1 MWSPVADVIRLLWTL
16 LPLTLSPAVV
26 HGADSSDVDEPP
38 PAAPDGRLQ
47 CIVQPTRG
55 IVLETTFLLA
65 CMEKESAGASPMVS
79 LRLYVEDGETGA
91 PFRGRLVHVL
101 PGLGVYRIK
110 LPLGDPRVGHV
121 VKLRVE
127 AVSTASL
134 DGDLKKRTESVPL
147 EHVVVVPPRQCT
159 PLAKLLQPPPGVPAP
174 GDLHRTLALITV
186 AASYAEACGEPP
198 GPAAA
203 LLLRFVEPLRLRSPL
218 QLEHGAETL
227 HALGFALGAGPG
239 VEGHTALVMLA
250 AKWSD
255 VLRTRGLLFAAA
267 EPRMTAS
274 VALLRA
280 LTRLHRDALKSDE
293 PCRRNYPSSHS
304 RALLTSI
311 DTVQRSLA
319 AATPPKPGSLSLQL
333 SGYGV
338 CIRAEPLKGTTTT
351 LGLPNASAVTLAPAS
366 PARCLVTFS
375 AGREPSDAEL
385 LSGPGPSWRGNRT
398 LVPRLARGGGALF
411 VAVRLKLEGLSSLR
425 PSDPSSV
432 RYRLSTALVAC
443 RSWRRPSWS
452 GRGCAPGLATSASTL
467 HCHCSHLSWFSGAHW
482 VAPNEISWRKVS
494 RGVRERD
501 LLVGGCVLAVWVLY
515 GVVLL
520 WARRADQ
527 RDEVYNTVTDLQQN
541 LPTDQQ
547 PYIVTIITG
556 FRRNA
561 GTTSKVWLQLVGAEG
576 ESRTFLLKDANVN
589 PGTLQRKSEDY
600 FLATTERALG
610 EIAEASFPFAELVCT
625 HGRLETQSAAVDIH
639 YNIHARL
646 RSHRTA
652 RWVQVVF
659 TLEPKGPRAPWFLHT
674 VVVQDMLE
682 DLVWVFFVE
691 EWLVPEEQQHR
702 FAFTPADGH
711 QQADFWTLFRRR
723 LQRHFFTGHT
733 WFNVIARYRSSKFT
747 RAQRVTC
754 ALFVIL
760 SGMMFNVMYHDVDTS
775 SDSEHLSLFE
785 VPVHLNEFLL
795 GLQVSLVTVPLG
807 VFVVFVF
814 SNCRPRPMSASTE
827 HQRPRISLFS
837 YLDNLSHNYS
847 ESRSEHRT
855 QMLQEYARLVRE
867 GRRGLLPW
875 WFQLVGW
882 VVALAG
888 SVTCSLVI
896 NVYGF
901 SYGNK
906 RSKEWLFRTL
916 TGLLHNEIILEPL
929 KVILISAFLARLIP
943 RPPEVDDYS
952 LRNTLTD
959 LPDDLRP

>member
-1 MWSPVADVIRLLWTL
+1 
-16 LPLTLSPAVV
+16 
-26 HGADSSDVDEPP
+26 
-38 PAAPDGRLQ
+38 
-47 CIVQPTRG
+47 
-55 IVLETTFLLA
+55 
-65 CMEKESAGASPMVS
+65 
-79 LRLYVEDGETGA
+79 
-91 PFRGRLVHVL
+91 
-101 PGLGVYRIK
+101 
-110 LPLGDPRVGHV
+110 
-121 VKLRVE
+121 
-127 AVSTASL
+127 
-134 DGDLKKRTESVPL
+134 
-147 EHVVVVPPRQCT
+147 
-159 PLAKLLQPPPGVPAP
+159 
-174 GDLHRTLALITV
+174 
-186 AASYAEACGEPP
+186 
-198 GPAAA
+198 
-203 LLLRFVEPLRLRSPL
+203 
-218 QLEHGAETL
+218 
-227 HALGFALGAGPG
+227 
-239 VEGHTALVMLA
+239 
-250 AKWSD
+250 
-255 VLRTRGLLFAAA
+255 
-267 EPRMTAS
+267 
-274 VALLRA
+274 
-280 LTRLHRDALKSDE
+280 
-293 PCRRNYPSSHS
+293 
-304 RALLTSI
+304 
-311 DTVQRSLA
+311 
-319 AATPPKPGSLSLQL
+319 
-333 SGYGV
+333 
-338 CIRAEPLKGTTTT
+338 
-351 LGLPNASAVTLAPAS
+351 
-366 PARCLVTFS
+366 
-375 AGREPSDAEL
+375 
-385 LSGPGPSWRGNRT
+385 
-398 LVPRLARGGGALF
+398 
-411 VAVRLKLEGLSSLR
+411 
-425 PSDPSSV
+425 
-432 RYRLSTALVAC
+432 
-443 RSWRRPSWS
+443 
-452 GRGCAPGLATSASTL
+452 
-467 HCHCSHLSWFSGAHW
+467 
-482 VAPNEISWRKVS
+482 
-494 RGVRERD
+494 
-501 LLVGGCVLAVWVLY
+501 
-515 GVVLL
+515 
-520 WARRADQ
+520 
-527 RDEVYNTVTDLQQN
+527 
-541 LPTDQQ
+541 
-547 PYIVTIITG
+547 
-556 FRRNA
+556 
-561 GTTSKVWLQLVGAEG
+561 
-576 ESRTFLLKDANVN
+576 
-589 PGTLQRKSEDY
+589 
-600 FLATTERALG
+600 
-610 EIAEASFPFAELVCT
+610 
-625 HGRLETQSAAVDIH
+625 
-639 YNIHARL
+639 
-646 RSHRTA
+646 
-652 RWVQVVF
+652 VVF